1 MELKWVADTPQS
13 RSRKRALRA
22 CSGCQ
27 RKKVSSYSSTN
38 LPLPLPCALALYQAQ
53 ALLGDE
59 LEHTAHHSNS
69 NQHPDGPSSP
79 LRGAGPTKSAILTS
93 VSHDNSRAERFVG
106 DLNPEAVI
114 REKLDGASGSRFRD
128 RIGLWI
134 SSQSSD
140 GHGHDTACDVNTARQ
155 SRHSQSVASLL
166 QERYSSALNACH
178 RLPSSTRDQLIAIF
192 FSRIHPILPLID
204 KDSFLRAYYHGSA
217 SVFLERAICL
227 VAAKDQAASSFLRT
241 SINGPL
247 STPRQFGSEIYTG
260 LVVAMDAGL
269 ESDRITRIRTL
280 ALMSL
285 HCEGHEGAE
294 AASMH
299 LCRAIHEAQ
308 TAGLHLNRP
317 DRVQGDSL
325 SRLFWCLWTLDKMH
339 ASIGG
344 RPVLLADRDI
354 GLRKPIVNTS
364 HPKTTFDVWFAIS
377 DLLSSVISFY
387 RPSADPTVGWETS
400 FPSFEELMGDNF
412 GEELDFTMLS
422 FLEVYY
428 QAVAILS
435 CRSRMHDRSQ
445 DSNSSI
451 RQGLAAVRIHSIVAT
466 ECAQDLPP
474 LPIIPYAL
482 SLSMSVSYQQFR
494 SSRLITHFNRAK
506 ASLEACCSL
515 LESMSIYWYSAEAM
529 ARLGRRALHEI
540 NVAKPSLQRS
550 QGQGVRR
557 LMDPGSVPS
566 ASNAVTHASTTQL
579 ATDNHSP
586 GVSGRAPAP
595 VAPQGDP
602 VELPADLQRVQENRQ
617 GALEDIDVLFG
628 DFLDLSLPTNFW
640 DPVFLTE
647 ENGST

>member
-1 MELKWVADTPQS
+1 
-13 RSRKRALRA
+13 
-22 CSGCQ
+22 
-27 RKKVSSYSSTN
+27 
-38 LPLPLPCALALYQAQ
+38 
-53 ALLGDE
+53 
-59 LEHTAHHSNS
+59 
-69 NQHPDGPSSP
+69 
-79 LRGAGPTKSAILTS
+79 
-93 VSHDNSRAERFVG
+93 
-106 DLNPEAVI
+106 
-114 REKLDGASGSRFRD
+114 
-128 RIGLWI
+128 
-134 SSQSSD
+134 
-140 GHGHDTACDVNTARQ
+140 
-155 SRHSQSVASLL
+155 
-166 QERYSSALNACH
+166 
-178 RLPSSTRDQLIAIF
+178 
-192 FSRIHPILPLID
+192 
-204 KDSFLRAYYHGSA
+204 
-217 SVFLERAICL
+217 
-227 VAAKDQAASSFLRT
+227 
-241 SINGPL
+241 
-247 STPRQFGSEIYTG
+247 
-260 LVVAMDAGL
+260 MDAGL

-412 GEELDFTMLS
+412 GEELDFTML
-422 FLEVYY
+422 
-428 QAVAILS
+428 
-435 CRSRMHDRSQ
+435 
-445 DSNSSI
+445 
-451 RQGLAAVRIHSIVAT
+451 
-466 ECAQDLPP
+466 
-474 LPIIPYAL
+474 
-482 SLSMSVSYQQFR
+482 
-494 SSRLITHFNRAK
+494 K
-506 ASLEACCSL
+506 
-515 LESMSIYWYSAEAM
+515 AM

-550 QGQGVRR
+550 QGQGVQR

>member
-1 MELKWVADTPQS
+1 M
-13 RSRKRALRA
+13 
-22 CSGCQ
+22 
-27 RKKVSSYSSTN
+27 
-38 LPLPLPCALALYQAQ
+38 
-53 ALLGDE
+53 
-59 LEHTAHHSNS
+59 
-69 NQHPDGPSSP
+69 
-79 LRGAGPTKSAILTS
+79 
-93 VSHDNSRAERFVG
+93 
-106 DLNPEAVI
+106 
-114 REKLDGASGSRFRD
+114 
-128 RIGLWI
+128 
-134 SSQSSD
+134 
-140 GHGHDTACDVNTARQ
+140 
-155 SRHSQSVASLL
+155 
-166 QERYSSALNACH
+166 
-178 RLPSSTRDQLIAIF
+178 
-192 FSRIHPILPLID
+192 
-204 KDSFLRAYYHGSA
+204 
-217 SVFLERAICL
+217 
-227 VAAKDQAASSFLRT
+227 
-241 SINGPL
+241 
-247 STPRQFGSEIYTG
+247 
-260 LVVAMDAGL
+260 
-269 ESDRITRIRTL
+269 
-280 ALMSL
+280 
-285 HCEGHEGAE
+285 
-294 AASMH
+294 
-299 LCRAIHEAQ
+299 
-308 TAGLHLNRP
+308 
-317 DRVQGDSL
+317 
-325 SRLFWCLWTLDKMH
+325 
-339 ASIGG
+339 
-344 RPVLLADRDI
+344 
-354 GLRKPIVNTS
+354 
-364 HPKTTFDVWFAIS
+364 
-377 DLLSSVISFY
+377 
-387 RPSADPTVGWETS
+387 
-400 FPSFEELMGDNF
+400 
-412 GEELDFTMLS
+412 
-422 FLEVYY
+422 YY

-550 QGQGVRR
+550 QGQGVQR